1 MQAGAPRKRTNAKPA
16 SAKSGLPKASDKPQ
30 ERSRPADAD
39 RACPPLPEQAPA
51 PPATPPVV
59 ASAAE
64 ASEAQAQ
71 AQVHV
76 TAPALQRFGALR
88 AHLAELTEA
97 ALRNTTSTRATLQ
110 LHVGGVGL
118 QV

>member
-1 MQAGAPRKRTNAKPA
+1 MPTTAGA
-16 SAKSGLPKASDKPQ
+16 SA
-30 ERSRPADAD
+30 RPAGHA
-39 RACPPLPEQAPA
+39 
-51 PPATPPVV
+51 PPVV

-64 ASEAQAQ
+64 ARQAQ
-71 AQVHV
+71 VQAQVQVHV

-97 ALRNTTSTRATLQ
+97 ALRNTASTRATLQ

-118 QV
+118 QVRRRRTRLRNHK